1 MEIAMRK
8 HQRSE
13 SGQIIFLFAAS
24 FVTIMLIVML
34 VVDFGGA
41 ALTYH
46 RAQVA
51 ADGAAYAA
59 AQAIDLEQFYS
70 ANRVLLDPAQ
80 AAFLAESYATANSNG
95 RLYITGFAVQDERV
109 WLSGE
114 MEYRT
119 LFAHAIGLPVIRTR
133 VSASA
138 VPAYGIEQRGQ

>member
-1 MEIAMRK
+1 MKQNRS
-8 HQRSE
+8 SE

-59 AQAIDLEQFYS
+59 AQGIDLEQFYGDNMV
-70 ANRVLLDPAQ
+70 ALDPAQ
-80 AAFLAESYATANSNG
+80 AAYLAESYAAANSNR
-95 RLYITGFAVQDERV
+95 RLHITGFAVQDERV

-119 LFAHAIGLPVIRTR
+119 LFAHAVGLPVIRAR

>member
-1 MEIAMRK
+1 MKQKIS
-8 HQRSE
+8 SE

-59 AQAIDLEQFYS
+59 AQGIDLEQFYGDNMV
-70 ANRVLLDPAQ
+70 ALDPAQ
-80 AAFLAESYATANSNG
+80 AAYLAESYAAANSNG
-95 RLYITGFAVQDERV
+95 RLHITGFAVQDERV

-119 LFAHAIGLPVIRTR
+119 LFAHAVGLPVIRAR

>member
-1 MEIAMRK
+1 MGMRK
-8 HQRSE
+8 SSE
-13 SGQIIFLFAAS
+13 SGQIILLFAAS

-34 VVDFGGA
+34 MVDFGGA
-41 ALTYH
+41 ALTFH

-59 AQAIDLEQFYS
+59 AQGIDLEQFYHT
-70 ANRVLLDPAQ
+70 NRMVLDQGQ
-80 AAFLAESYATANSNG
+80 AAFLAESYAAANSAS
-95 RLYITGFAVQDERV
+95 RLQITGFAVQDDRV
-109 WLSGE
+109 WLTGE

-119 LFAHAIGLPVIRTR
+119 LFARAAGLPVIRAR

>member
-1 MEIAMRK
+1 MGTRK
-8 HQRSE
+8 SSE

-34 VVDFGGA
+34 MVDFGGA

-59 AQAIDLEQFYS
+59 AQGIDLEQFYHT
-70 ANRVLLDPAQ
+70 NRVVLDPGQ
-80 AAFLAESYATANSNG
+80 AAFLAESYAAANSAG
-95 RLYITGFAVQDERV
+95 RLQITGFAVQGDRV
-109 WLSGE
+109 WLTGE

-119 LFAHAIGLPVIRTR
+119 LFARAAGLPVIRAR